1 MNAMTIRLLLL
12 PLFCLALN
20 ACSDRRD
27 VDDDIDDDTIAAQ
40 EEPGGL
46 TPGERMEQEER
57 EKEEAMRREEEREE
71 EEPDDEP
78 DDEPEE
84 EPTPQAYK
92 RYTNPR
98 FHYTLLYPTRLRPQ
112 VESDNGDGRRFVSA
126 DGDIVMTAHGR
137 YLLQQ
142 ESLRDL
148 YAARRAELGGEV
160 TYAVVRNGF
169 YVISGRENG
178 TIFYEK
184 TVKHVGIAAT
194 LLLRYPA
201 SRKKELDP
209 VVTRVA
215 GSFRLGDEE

>member
-1 MNAMTIRLLLL
+1 MKTIATGLFLL
-12 PLFCLALN
+12 CLALN
-20 ACSDRRD
+20 ACGDRHD
-27 VDDDIDDDTIAAQ
+27 GDDALDADTIAW
-40 EEPGGL
+40 EEGESGGL

-57 EKEEAMRREEEREE
+57 EREEKANRRE

-78 DDEPEE
+78 EKER
-84 EPTPQAYK
+84 PTPRIYK

-98 FHYTLLYPTRLRPQ
+98 FHYTLLYPTTLRPQ
-112 VESDNGDGRRFVSA
+112 IASDNGDGRRFVSA

-142 ESLRDL
+142 EPLRDL
-148 YAARRAELGGEV
+148 YAARRAELEGEV

-184 TVKHVGIAAT
+184 TIKHVGIAAT
-194 LLLRYPA
+194 VILRYPA

-209 VVTRVA
+209 VVTTVA
-215 GSFRLGDEE
+215 GSFKLGDEE